1 MNDNSVVFKIQTFIS
16 ILLLFC
22 VIFDPTNQFL
32 KIKIFVFILFL
43 IINLKSVSFT
53 YLPVILIFLFIFFAS
68 LFFALITGQSID
80 FSRTLI
86 ILKAFFYLAY
96 ILYMKDT
103 KLKNF
108 KYFYY
113 LTLLLSCFVIII
125 WILIF
130 SFPILMTA
138 VYAFVKAHNHFMMIS
153 KRTFYGIRLYQV
165 FYRTSP
171 LCVISFSVALLKY
184 LREKNMK
191 FLIHSLLFFFG
202 LFCSG
207 TRANILAV
215 CLLLVSIFFIYKFY
229 IKKEMLFSVS
239 GFLLFS
245 CLSLIVIIALLVEKE
260 DSAIVKAGRLS
271 SYLKLFAS
279 APMRFLLRGSGPGSL
294 FYSRGVFD
302 YIAYSELT
310 YFDFIKDFGLLF
322 TIILL
327 FCFLYPILKCALS
340 VRYDTSQ
347 KYCLCLSWVAYLF
360 IAGTNPLLISST
372 GLVAYSIMFYAY
384 SSNIFSEISFISKK
398 DKLFFNKSKRCI

>member
-1 MNDNSVVFKIQTFIS
+1 
-16 ILLLFC
+16 
-22 VIFDPTNQFL
+22 
-32 KIKIFVFILFL
+32 
-43 IINLKSVSFT
+43 
-53 YLPVILIFLFIFFAS
+53 
-68 LFFALITGQSID
+68 
-80 FSRTLI
+80 
-86 ILKAFFYLAY
+86 
-96 ILYMKDT
+96 
-103 KLKNF
+103 
-108 KYFYY
+108 
-113 LTLLLSCFVIII
+113 
-125 WILIF
+125 
-130 SFPILMTA
+130 
-138 VYAFVKAHNHFMMIS
+138 
-153 KRTFYGIRLYQV
+153 
-165 FYRTSP
+165 
-171 LCVISFSVALLKY
+171 
-184 LREKNMK
+184 
-191 FLIHSLLFFFG
+191 
-202 LFCSG
+202 
-207 TRANILAV
+207 
-215 CLLLVSIFFIYKFY
+215 
-229 IKKEMLFSVS
+229 MLFSVS

-279 APMRFLLRGSGPGSL
+279 APMRFLLIGSGPGSL

-384 SSNIFSEISFISKK
+384 SSNIFSEISFI
-398 DKLFFNKSKRCI
+398 